1 MQKLIKVIDENT
13 KELDEYLNS
22 GWYIKEIS
30 ACSCE
35 SNFYYSACYV
45 VIQK

>member
-1 MQKLIKVIDENT
+1 MQKLIKVIDKNT
-13 KELDEYLNS
+13 KELDEYLNN

-30 ACSCE
+30 ACSCK
-35 SNFYYSACYV
+35 SSFYYSMCYV